1 MKSKKKIG
9 IIIQSRSSSKRFKLK
24 FKKKILNKSLI
35 IFLLDRIKKDFEN
48 TKIIVAIPTGDKIIY
63 DHLKKVKNIHIFSGS
78 KNNVLQRY
86 YKCAINFELDVIIR
100 LTGDNPMIDT
110 HLIKKNLSKH
120 LKYKKLF
127 TSNCYMNTFP
137 NGLEFEILDIKLL
150 KYILKLAKLN
160 SDKEHVTPLIY
171 KLIENK
177 KIDKKKILL
186 LMDKGNYKNIRLTVD
201 KKNDLIVVNKV
212 IKYLNKLKL
221 IISFKNI
228 IKVFK
233 KNKNLFKLNINEI
246 RDEGYFISKLND

>member
-1 MKSKKKIG
+1 
-9 IIIQSRSSSKRFKLK
+9 
-24 FKKKILNKSLI
+24 
-35 IFLLDRIKKDFEN
+35 
-48 TKIIVAIPTGDKIIY
+48 
-63 DHLKKVKNIHIFSGS
+63 
-78 KNNVLQRY
+78 
-86 YKCAINFELDVIIR
+86 
-100 LTGDNPMIDT
+100 
-110 HLIKKNLSKH
+110 
-120 LKYKKLF
+120 
-127 TSNCYMNTFP
+127 MNTFP

-221 IISFKNI
+221 TISFKNI